1 MTLSIA
7 VDSTTTK
14 TLSLSSIDSTL
25 DLLVAPCPAQT
36 LMQLLSERITL
47 SSLRYQVK
55 DVLESFGNSP
65 KSPRISASGS
75 TPGSP
80 LNQDSRGESSNAL
93 AKARV
98 LLNEILFGPESSNL
112 RSRLYAAV
120 LIRSSHT
127 LFVDLGGSFSDKTY
141 LKSLIESD
149 VTDVRNRLEMTQA
162 EDAMRA
168 VEEAERRNID
178 ADVLRSVR
186 VSAIIDAIN
195 LLCETAERRI
205 LDVFLSSEK
214 LGPLISPTKFGLSSV
229 SLIRDTSSS
238 GYPIIPCLTTISN
251 LYLSAIRELIND
263 QLGTSERFTKVAGQQ
278 GKLTLL
284 NFLIDNDK
292 LFANMLE
299 PYLSILSYEVQP
311 IPVLL
316 PGDKFNTQLVS
327 YQQMRNSIGL
337 ALSPAEVKAYKEDL
351 QKLSAMVCLND
362 FLDWY
367 GEDVLLETQQW
378 LARNLKQAWDKKEN
392 RYNLPWDIDPDDY
405 RSTLPE
411 TLASQIKVYLD
422 LCTEEVSSTQSQSL
436 SDVQRLNRASS
447 IVLKETRLLKIKS
460 HITTASAR
468 CFLLLAEEFKR
479 TLQMKHWSE
488 GENAEECNQNGNFL
502 IAIINDCYRTN
513 SKHLGQLSKE
523 LMSEEDTSDMGALIK
538 SATSAFNYVAEKA
551 IAILVSVIFTDIEE
565 TLLSF
570 DSLWGSDTF
579 IKKMMEPLSGYF
591 QDIKATMVD
600 HYFQDM
606 IAYSAR
612 SCVLRFLI
620 FLRDRANKNLRFT
633 EKEIAQLQ
641 YDISLL
647 KCSFI
652 KNCPLATDKIND
664 TFSYLEEVENLISSD
679 AYSQSSVQDQI
690 RLYASRYQG
699 TSRQIPRAVLDCCLT
714 LRVTSGPYHQ
724 SVVDGILGKEG
735 ETGTMS
741 GTPPQEKV
749 CDLTA
754 STFERDLFKKVFSS
768 QSVALE
774 NVSHDARYLVESA
787 TKKSGG
793 GIFGSWFGGKEKES
807 KATMLHLRRQLD
819 LAFGQVF
826 DADEFKTP
834 EKASDY
840 KASDLEARTSN
851 EGGDQIVI
859 EISHLKVK
867 GIVSSAMISQPN
879 PYLVI
884 QYMKDR
890 KKTECAVGSE
900 AEWNG
905 VVLQFKVER
914 AKLLQGSSEDTILQL
929 FVFDKQVLQRKV
941 PIGSVKVSLA
951 GIHVHDIDNWFVLSG
966 VKSNINSSVHL
977 TISLVDPMKK

>member
-1 MTLSIA
+1 
-7 VDSTTTK
+7 
-14 TLSLSSIDSTL
+14 
-25 DLLVAPCPAQT
+25 VAN
-36 LMQLLSERITL
+36 
-47 SSLRYQVK
+47 V
-55 DVLESFGNSP
+55 
-65 KSPRISASGS
+65 
-75 TPGSP
+75 
-80 LNQDSRGESSNAL
+80 
-93 AKARV
+93 
-98 LLNEILFGPESSNL
+98 
-112 RSRLYAAV
+112 RS
-120 LIRSSHT
+120 
-127 LFVDLGGSFSDKTY
+127 
-141 LKSLIESD
+141 
-149 VTDVRNRLEMTQA
+149 RLEMTQA

-168 VEEAERRNID
+168 VEEAERRSVD
-178 ADVLRSVR
+178 ADALRSVR

-205 LDVFLSSEK
+205 LDAFLSSEK
-214 LGPLISPTKFGLSSV
+214 LEPFSSPSKFGLSAV

-238 GYPIIPCLTTISN
+238 GYPIIPCLTMISN
-251 LYLSAIRELIND
+251 LYLSSIRELIND
-263 QLGTSERFTKVAGQQ
+263 QLGTSERFTKVSGQQ

-299 PYLSILSYEVQP
+299 PYLSILSFEVQP
-311 IPVLL
+311 TPVLL
-316 PGDKFNTQLVS
+316 PGEKFNTQQVS

-351 QKLSAMVCLND
+351 QKLSNMVCLND

-367 GEDVLLETQQW
+367 GEDVLLETQKW

-392 RYNLPWDIDPDDY
+392 RYNLPWDIDPIRY

-411 TLASQIKVYLD
+411 DLASQIKCFLD
-422 LCTEEVSSTQSQSL
+422 LCTEEVSATQCQGL
-436 SDVQRLNRASS
+436 NEVQRLNRASS
-447 IVLKETRLLKIKS
+447 LLLKETRLLKIKA

-479 TLQMKHWSE
+479 TLQMKHWAE
-488 GENAEECNQNGNFL
+488 GESAEECNQNGNFL

-513 SKHLGQLSKE
+513 SKHLGQLSRE
-523 LMSEEDTSDMGALIK
+523 LMREEDTSDMGALIK

-579 IKKMMEPLSGYF
+579 MKKMMEPLSGYF
-591 QDIKATMVD
+591 VEIKATMVD
-600 HYFQDM
+600 DYFQDM

-633 EKEIAQLQ
+633 EKDIAQLQ

-652 KNCPLATDKIND
+652 KNCPRATDKINE

-679 AYSQSSVQDQI
+679 AYSQSSVQDNI
-690 RLYASRYQG
+690 RLYANRYQG
-699 TSRQIPRAVLDCCLT
+699 ASRQIPRAVLDCCLT

-735 ETGTMS
+735 EAARTIE
-741 GTPPQEKV
+741 TPPQEKER
-749 CDLTA
+749 DLTA

-768 QSVALE
+768 QTVALE

-787 TKKSGG
+787 AKKSGG
-793 GIFGSWFGGKEKES
+793 SLSLFGSWFGGKEKES
-807 KATMLHLRRQLD
+807 KASILHLRRQLD
-819 LAFGQVF
+819 LSFGQVF

-834 EKASDY
+834 EKAPDY
-840 KASDLEARTSN
+840 KENDIEPRTSN
-851 EGGDQIVI
+851 EEGDQVVI
-859 EISHLKVK
+859 EISQLKVK
-867 GIVSSAMISQPN
+867 GIVSSATFSQAN
-879 PYLVI
+879 SYLVI

-890 KKTECAVGSE
+890 KKTECVAGSE

-905 VVLQFKVER
+905 IILQFKVER

-929 FVFDKQVLQRKV
+929 FVFDKQLVNRKV

-951 GIHVHDIDNWFVLSG
+951 GIHVHDIDNWFALSG

-977 TISLVDPMKK
+977 TITLVDPMK